1 MAKVERLMQL
11 VSLIRNRQVVSV
23 RDMADACEVSQRTIY
38 RYLNTL
44 SRLDMPSYPSDIGGT
59 ASGTGGI
66 TKGCDIDDKEI
77 VAYCLGHNPLMK
89 YPFFVERLGRIR
101 QKIDE
106 EQRGQPGDSR
116 VSFFQAELAAEEGG
130 NTRESDNLERFSR
143 ARVNS
148 QLVVIK
154 TADALSER
162 RVFRPRAI
170 KIDSHGVGLVVSE
183 AASERTEV
191 VSLAEVLELDVTMD
205 RLPGDKPI
213 LTAERESLE
222 KTV

>member
-23 RDMADACEVSQRTIY
+23 RDMADACGVSQRTIY

-44 SRLDMPSYPSDIGGT
+44 SKLDMPSYPSDSGGAGGT
-59 ASGTGGI
+59 GAGI
-66 TKGCDIDDKEI
+66 TNGCDIDDKEI
-77 VAYCLGHNPLMK
+77 VAYCLAHNPLMK
-89 YPFFVERLGRIR
+89 YPFFVERLGRISK
-101 QKIDE
+101 KIDE
-106 EQRGQPGDSR
+106 EQRGQPGDR
-116 VSFFQAELAAEEGG
+116 RASFFQAEPATDDGG
-130 NTRESDNLERFSR
+130 NTSESDNLERFSR

-154 TADALSER
+154 TADALNER
-162 RVFRPRAI
+162 RVYRPRAI

-183 AASERTEV
+183 AASESTEV
-191 VSLAEVLELDVTMD
+191 VSLAEVLELDVAMD
-205 RLPGDKPI
+205 RRLETEPI
-213 LTAERESLE
+213 ATGERESLE